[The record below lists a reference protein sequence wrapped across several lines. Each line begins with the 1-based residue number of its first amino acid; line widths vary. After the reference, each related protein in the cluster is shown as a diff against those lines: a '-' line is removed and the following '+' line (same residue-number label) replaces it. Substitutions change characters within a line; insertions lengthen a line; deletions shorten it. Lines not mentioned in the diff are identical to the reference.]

1 MDDNF
6 HGSASK
12 LHVKEDKLHGLD
24 EKIHGSDES
33 ICVMASYVEKSS
45 CFSYVSK
52 KIQEFLEFLS
62 RFSV

>member
-33 ICVMASYVEKSS
+33 ICVMASYVEKKFMFLI
-45 CFSYVSK
+45 CF
-52 KIQEFLEFLS
+52 
-62 RFSV
+62 